1 MKKKI
6 IVSCLLG
13 ASLGLTISMV
23 ISIIISISVGDGRFY
38 PVVPELISDCGN
50 ELNAVLLQTV
60 CSLIYG
66 AAWVGASAVWRQ
78 DNWSIPRQTVTHLV
92 ICSMATFPVAYFTR
106 WTRHSVSGVL
116 SYFGIFF
123 GIYLV
128 IWLSQ
133 YSSMKKRVEEMNRKA
148 RESGFDEK

>member
-1 MKKKI
+1 
-6 IVSCLLG
+6 
-13 ASLGLTISMV
+13 
-23 ISIIISISVGDGRFY
+23 
-38 PVVPELISDCGN
+38 
-50 ELNAVLLQTV
+50 
-60 CSLIYG
+60 
-66 AAWVGASAVWRQ
+66 
-78 DNWSIPRQTVTHLV
+78 
-92 ICSMATFPVAYFTR
+92 MATFPVAYFTR

>member
-66 AAWVGASAVWRQ
+66 AAWAGASAVWRQ
-78 DNWSIPRQTVTHLV
+78 DNWSILRQTVTHLV

-106 WTRHSVSGVL
+106 WMRHSVSGVL

-133 YSSMKKRVEEMNRKA
+133 YSSMKKRVEEMNRKV